1 MRMTRRRAMRE
12 RLGIPCVD
20 AIGFSKI
27 GRWGN
32 MATADRYRQFA
43 AECVRVAQVTSSPN
57 DKAMLL
63 QMADTWLKLA
73 EKAAKSDDDKE
84 AS

>member
-1 MRMTRRRAMRE
+1 
-12 RLGIPCVD
+12 
-20 AIGFSKI
+20 
-27 GRWGN
+27 
-32 MATADRYRQFA
+32 MATADRYRHFA